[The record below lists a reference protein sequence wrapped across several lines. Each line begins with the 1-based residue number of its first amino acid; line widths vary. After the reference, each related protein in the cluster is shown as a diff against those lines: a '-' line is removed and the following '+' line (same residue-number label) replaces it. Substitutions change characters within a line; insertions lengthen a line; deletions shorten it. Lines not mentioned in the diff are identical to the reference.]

1 LARGEAVRSSD
12 PRSVEL
18 DAAVRRIGPRVTR
31 VIAPPLGALLGPLR
45 KWIGPNLRIGPFSSE
60 DPRLRTAVAHVAAL
74 AAAMVVTAVE
84 RPPELSDGQALVVFG
99 VVVGISVLRTVNVRR
114 RLSVSTLA
122 LDAVAMVVLLA
133 STGGA
138 ISPFYVVALAG
149 VWWAANVP
157 RPRSGLAYGVA
168 FAAAYVLLIVPQALR
183 EQALAAAIENG
194 VVVIIVAFL
203 SDRFVR
209 VDRRALELNE
219 ALQAPPFAAEQVAVR
234 DGLLLALRGMHI
246 PMDVVV
252 AAGRIGLT
260 AIQAEL
266 LTYLVMGLSNQ
277 EIADATGVSESAVR
291 YRLTRLYRAFGVRGR
306 REAAQFAHELGLAE
320 PAQKRRSHAS
330 SPV

>member
-1 LARGEAVRSSD
+1 LARGDALRSTDS
-12 PRSVEL
+12 RGVEL
-18 DAAVRRIGPRVTR
+18 DAAVRGMGPRVTR
-31 VIAPPLGALLGPLR
+31 VVGPPLDVVLRPLQRWFGPR
-45 KWIGPNLRIGPFSSE
+45 LRIGPLSLD
-60 DPRLRTAVAHVAAL
+60 DPRLRTAAAHLAAMAAAL
-74 AAAMVVTAVE
+74 LLMALE
-84 RPPELSDGQALVVFG
+84 RPPQLNGGGTLTVIGIVVA
-99 VVVGISVLRTVNVRR
+99 ISVLRTLNVQR
-114 RLSVSTLA
+114 RLALSTLA
-122 LDAVAMVVLLA
+122 LDAVAIVVLLA
-133 STGGA
+133 STGAVG
-138 ISPFYVVALAG
+138 SPLYVLALAG

-157 RPRSGLAYGVA
+157 RPRSGLAYAVA
-168 FAAAYVLLIVPQALR
+168 FAAAYALLIVPEAVR
-183 EQALAAAIENG
+183 DHALAAAIQNA
-194 VVVIIVAFL
+194 VALIAVAFL
-203 SDRFVR
+203 SDRVVR

-234 DGLLLALRGMHI
+234 DGLLLALRGMDI

-306 REAAQFAHELGLAE
+306 REAAQFARELGLSE
-320 PAQKRRSHAS
+320 PAQKRRSQAS

>member
-1 LARGEAVRSSD
+1 LARGDAVRSTDS
-12 PRSVEL
+12 RGVEL
-18 DAAVRRIGPRVTR
+18 DAAVRGLGPRVTR
-31 VIAPPLGALLGPLR
+31 VIGTPLDVVLRPLQRWFGPR
-45 KWIGPNLRIGPFSSE
+45 LRIGPLSS
-60 DPRLRTAVAHVAAL
+60 DDARLRTAVAQLAAL
-74 AAAMVVTAVE
+74 AAALVVTAVE
-84 RPPELSDGQALVVFG
+84 RPPELSASRALTVFG
-99 VVVGISVLRTVNVRR
+99 VVLGISVLRTVNVRR
-114 RLSVSTLA
+114 RLAVSTLA
-122 LDAVAMVVLLA
+122 LDAVGIVVLLA

-138 ISPFYVVALAG
+138 SSPFYVVALSG
-149 VWWAANVP
+149 VWWAANIP

-168 FAAAYVLLIVPQALR
+168 FAAAYLLLIVPQALR
-183 EQALAAAIENG
+183 EQALAAALQSGLALI
-194 VVVIIVAFL
+194 VVAFL

-219 ALQAPPFAAEQVAVR
+219 VLEAPPFAAEQIAVR
-234 DGLLLALRGMHI
+234 DGLLLALRGMDI

-306 REAAQFAHELGLAE
+306 REAAQFAHELGLSE
-320 PAQKRRSHAS
+320 PAQKRQSHAS